1 MTHQLIAGVD
11 VGGTFTDV
19 VLFDARQRTLSM
31 TKVPSTPANQSDGVR
46 QGLQAVLPDLG
57 KLDKLVHGTTVS
69 TNTMLQ
75 ATGAR
80 VALVTTRGF
89 RDVLEIGRTRRMLPS
104 LYDTTF
110 TRPPPLVPRPLRFEV
125 TERLAADGSV
135 LIALD
140 ESELEQIARAVR
152 ESNAEAAAVCFLH
165 AHLNAAHEA
174 RAKAL
179 LQPLL
184 PGVWITT
191 SAEVV
196 PEFREY
202 ERFSTTVINAYL
214 LPVMDRYMSSLRA
227 KLGETGYRGNIF
239 TMSSGGG
246 IMDLDAAR
254 GMPVRT
260 ILSGPAGGV
269 AGALW
274 IGKAADLRNFITCDM
289 GGTST
294 DVCLIENLRA
304 ASVSETAFAGYPIKG
319 REVAINTVGAGGGS
333 VASMEA
339 GRTLQVGPRSAGAE
353 PGPACYGRG
362 GIEPTVTDANVV
374 LGRLGPRLLGGVIR
388 PDMKRAQQAVAAL
401 AGRLGV
407 ASVEEMAEGI
417 VRVAVAQMANAIREI
432 SIERGYDPSD
442 FVLFPFGGAGPM
454 HAAQIADEIG
464 IREILVPILPGN
476 LSALGL
482 LASDQR
488 YERVRTFMTRLSS
501 LDSVAFS
508 TALDEHVRLESDEL
522 RQRGF
527 ARDAMRF
534 QHALDMRYVR
544 QAFELTVDLPE
555 GAREPQALR
564 QVFLDAYAR
573 HFGRAD
579 ATAEIEIVNLR
590 TTAIGLTD
598 HPVFPP
604 VREAARRLE
613 DAAIAQRS
621 MISGGRSSLA
631 IVYEREQ
638 LPVDAPF
645 EGPAIVEEEGATTV
659 VPPGW
664 RGHRDARGNLRL
676 SAKE

>member
-1 MTHQLIAGVD
+1 VVIVCLLHSYRNAVHEVAVGKAIATRIPQVKI
-11 VGGTFTDV
+11 
-19 VLFDARQRTLSM
+19 VLS
-31 TKVPSTPANQSDGVR
+31 S
-46 QGLQAVLPDLG
+46 
-57 KLDKLVHGTTVS
+57 
-69 TNTMLQ
+69 
-75 ATGAR
+75 
-80 VALVTTRGF
+80 
-89 RDVLEIGRTRRMLPS
+89 
-104 LYDTTF
+104 
-110 TRPPPLVPRPLRFEV
+110 EV
-125 TERLAADGSV
+125 
-135 LIALD
+135 I
-140 ESELEQIARAVR
+140 
-152 ESNAEAAAVCFLH
+152 
-165 AHLNAAHEA
+165 
-174 RAKAL
+174 
-179 LQPLL
+179 
-184 PGVWITT
+184 
-191 SAEVV
+191 
-196 PEFREY
+196 PEYREY
-202 ERFSTTVINAYL
+202 ERLSTSVINGFVLPHMEHYL
-214 LPVMDRYMSSLRA
+214 GRLGRYAEARGRALYVMGS
-227 KLGETGYRGNIF
+227 N
-239 TMSSGGG
+239 GG
-246 IMDLDAAR
+246 IMTAETAAR
-254 GMPVRT
+254 YPVRT

-269 AGALW
+269 NGALLACRQV
-274 IGKAADLRNFITCDM
+274 GVPDFITCDM

-294 DVCLIENLRA
+294 DVCLIENLQA

>member
-1 MTHQLIAGVD
+1 
-11 VGGTFTDV
+11 
-19 VLFDARQRTLSM
+19 
-31 TKVPSTPANQSDGVR
+31 
-46 QGLQAVLPDLG
+46 
-57 KLDKLVHGTTVS
+57 
-69 TNTMLQ
+69 
-75 ATGAR
+75 
-80 VALVTTRGF
+80 
-89 RDVLEIGRTRRMLPS
+89 
-104 LYDTTF
+104 
-110 TRPPPLVPRPLRFEV
+110 
-125 TERLAADGSV
+125 
-135 LIALD
+135 
-140 ESELEQIARAVR
+140 
-152 ESNAEAAAVCFLH
+152 
-165 AHLNAAHEA
+165 
-174 RAKAL
+174 
-179 LQPLL
+179 
-184 PGVWITT
+184 
-191 SAEVV
+191 
-196 PEFREY
+196 
-202 ERFSTTVINAYL
+202 
-214 LPVMDRYMSSLRA
+214 
-227 KLGETGYRGNIF
+227 
-239 TMSSGGG
+239 
-246 IMDLDAAR
+246 
-254 GMPVRT
+254 
-260 ILSGPAGGV
+260 
-269 AGALW
+269 
-274 IGKAADLRNFITCDM
+274 
-289 GGTST
+289 
-294 DVCLIENLRA
+294 
-304 ASVSETAFAGYPIKG
+304 
-319 REVAINTVGAGGGS
+319 
-333 VASMEA
+333 
-339 GRTLQVGPRSAGAE
+339 
-353 PGPACYGRG
+353 
-362 GIEPTVTDANVV
+362 
-374 LGRLGPRLLGGVIR
+374 
-388 PDMKRAQQAVAAL
+388 
-401 AGRLGV
+401 
-407 ASVEEMAEGI
+407 
-417 VRVAVAQMANAIREI
+417 
-432 SIERGYDPSD
+432 
-442 FVLFPFGGAGPM
+442 VLFPFGGAGPM

-555 GAREPQALR
+555 GAREPPALR